1 MMRRLSMALVGA
13 VLLAGGC
20 AGIEERRFIKSVI
33 NKPAP
38 DFQLDDLNGSP
49 VKLSSFR
56 GRPVVVAFFAYG

>member
-1 MMRRLSMALVGA
+1 MKRLSMVLVGA

-20 AGIEERRFIKSVI
+20 AGADEQRFIKSVL

-38 DFQLDDLNGSP
+38 DFQLQDLDGSS
-49 VKLSSFR
+49 VRLSSFR